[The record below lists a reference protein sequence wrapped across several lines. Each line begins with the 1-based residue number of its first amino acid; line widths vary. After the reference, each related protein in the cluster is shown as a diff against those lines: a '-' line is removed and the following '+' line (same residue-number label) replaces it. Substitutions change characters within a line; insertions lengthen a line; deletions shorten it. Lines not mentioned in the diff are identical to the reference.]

1 MMNSPYI
8 PARNR
13 PRALFSEPFRKKET
27 VIGTM
32 GNTQGVSRAAKP
44 HRMAS
49 SIRPQSEEPPPAAV
63 VSAATAVPEADVRS
77 ISKSQYCIGV
87 QPTSLHTIHSTYPL
101 RLAEGAVRTT
111 FCAMVAACS

>member
-1 MMNSPYI
+1 MNNPYI

-32 GNTQGVSRAAKP
+32 GKTHGVRSAAKP

-49 SIRPQSEEPPPAAV
+49 SIMPQSEPPPAAV